1 LFVFDFLDILL
12 DFLDIL
18 LDFLDI
24 LFLFSFNFLDFLYP
38 PICTLCIR
46 VFILSLIIFLIR
58 LCSNGLVDTVFS
70 CLGDARVTDGLID
83 VGILAE
89 GVENSKRRLAA
100 LGGIGVELLGFSG
113 GVELLGFSGGV
124 ELLGSGV
131 ELLDGGVKLLGSSV
145 KLLDGSVGDI
155 GDTVF
160 VFSCVGFV
168 HPLDLKISY
177 TSDFSIAK
185 QIFFS
190 LVLEVDNT
198 S

>member
-1 LFVFDFLDILL
+1 LYFYLFVFDFLDILL

-113 GVELLGFSGGV
+113 GVELLG
-124 ELLGSGV
+124 SGV

>member
-1 LFVFDFLDILL
+1 
-12 DFLDIL
+12 
-18 LDFLDI
+18 
-24 LFLFSFNFLDFLYP
+24 
-38 PICTLCIR
+38 
-46 VFILSLIIFLIR
+46 LIR

-113 GVELLGFSGGV
+113 GVELLGFSGGVELLGSGVELLGSGVELLGFSGGV